1 VTSLNAQC
9 RTANCSFIYSHV
21 AGVFSQSFC
30 DFGPEF
36 IVSDKDGEQPHMSQ
50 VEAITPS
57 NPGVVK
63 VLEDHGRHGL
73 ETGDFVKLSRVQG
86 MPELND
92 TEHEVKVTGPFTFEI
107 GDCSAFA
114 SGASATQGY
123 ITQVKKPTKVSFK
136 DFAAASAD
144 PGELMMT
151 DFAKFDRPGVL
162 HTGFTALAEHVAAT
176 SSAIAPG
183 DTAAAEAVAAAA
195 KRMVPGL
202 SEEQLA
208 IVRQLAVGS
217 SACVSPMCAAI
228 GGVIGQEVLKAVSGK
243 FMPIKG
249 FMYFDAEECLPAFGS
264 LPPASVSPRG
274 SRYDSQIALFGSA
287 ANDAILNQR
296 YFLVGAGAIGCE
308 MLKNW
313 CQMGLGCGEEGR
325 VYVTDMDHIEK
336 SNLSRQFLFRSSDIE
351 HPKSV
356 AAARKAKEMN
366 ADMNITAFEEKMCT
380 ETEAQFGDEFFTGLT
395 AVCNAL
401 DNVHARLYMDSRCM
415 FYQLPLY
422 ESGTL
427 GTKGNVQICVPKLT
441 ENYGATRDPPEKS
454 IPVCTL
460 KNFPNQIEHTLQ
472 WSRDY
477 FEGAFFQQPA
487 DVNTYLQGNDAATD
501 ESSKMDTLL
510 SIKKNLVSE
519 RPYSFEECLT
529 WARLLFEELFSSS
542 IKQLLHNF
550 PSDQKT
556 SAGTPFWSGTKRC
569 PNPVT
574 FDADATDPDTG
585 VRNHYDFVVS
595 AATLRAKVYGLSA
608 YDAEDKIKAHLESV
622 IVPDFAAKDGVK
634 IAANEAE
641 AKENDDSKM
650 ADGGD
655 EADGILKEL
664 PEPKSLAG
672 MQLYPVEFDKDIDD
686 Q

>member
-1 VTSLNAQC
+1 
-9 RTANCSFIYSHV
+9 
-21 AGVFSQSFC
+21 
-30 DFGPEF
+30 
-36 IVSDKDGEQPHMSQ
+36 MSQ

-162 HTGFTALAEHVAAT
+162 HTGFTALAEHVAST

-195 KRMVPGL
+195 KRMDPGL
-202 SEEQLA
+202 SEEQLT

-243 FMPIKG
+243 VRANPTPPPPHRSPPSPPTPPPPHPQPQFMPIKG

-336 SNLSRQFLFRSSDIE
+336 SNLSRQFLFR
-351 HPKSV
+351 
-356 AAARKAKEMN
+356 
-366 ADMNITAFEEKMCT
+366 
-380 ETEAQFGDEFFTGLT
+380 
-395 AVCNAL
+395 
-401 DNVHARLYMDSRCM
+401 
-415 FYQLPLY
+415 
-422 ESGTL
+422 
-427 GTKGNVQICVPKLT
+427 
-441 ENYGATRDPPEKS
+441 
-454 IPVCTL
+454 
-460 KNFPNQIEHTLQ
+460 
-472 WSRDY
+472 
-477 FEGAFFQQPA
+477 
-487 DVNTYLQGNDAATD
+487 
-501 ESSKMDTLL
+501 
-510 SIKKNLVSE
+510 
-519 RPYSFEECLT
+519 
-529 WARLLFEELFSSS
+529 
-542 IKQLLHNF
+542 
-550 PSDQKT
+550 
-556 SAGTPFWSGTKRC
+556 
-569 PNPVT
+569 
-574 FDADATDPDTG
+574 
-585 VRNHYDFVVS
+585 
-595 AATLRAKVYGLSA
+595 
-608 YDAEDKIKAHLESV
+608 
-622 IVPDFAAKDGVK
+622 
-634 IAANEAE
+634 
-641 AKENDDSKM
+641 
-650 ADGGD
+650 
-655 EADGILKEL
+655 
-664 PEPKSLAG
+664 
-672 MQLYPVEFDKDIDD
+672 
-686 Q
+686 